1 MSSSPLA
8 ADDVARFLKETP
20 EFFTDHAE
28 LFSSMRVPHPH
39 ETRAISLGERQI
51 LTLRARSK
59 EMEWQLSGLI
69 ENAMGNQKIS
79 KTLIDWCSHMLAEDN
94 ATQLPGHIVQGLS
107 QLFGL
112 PSVALRLWDFPTLT
126 NPAYTAD
133 ITDSIQAW
141 AATLA
146 RPYCGPMDQHEVAN
160 WLDTPPAS
168 LAAIALRPSPE
179 SPPFGLLVLGSDDAA
194 RFTSDMGTD
203 FLETIRD
210 LTSASLLR
218 LSTPQFPASA

>member
-1 MSSSPLA
+1 MSSSPLS
-8 ADDVARFLKETP
+8 ADDVALFLKENP

-39 ETRAISLGERQI
+39 ETRVISLGERQI

-59 EMEWQLSGLI
+59 EMEGQLSGLI
-69 ENAMGNQKIS
+69 QNAVGNQKIS
-79 KTLIDWCSHMLAEDN
+79 KTLIDWCSQMLAEDN

-112 PSVALRLWDFPTLT
+112 PSVALRLWNLPALT
-126 NPAYTAD
+126 NSTYTAD
-133 ITDSIQAW
+133 VTSDIQTW
-141 AATLA
+141 ASTLA
-146 RPYCGPMDQHEVAN
+146 RPYCGPMDNHDVAN

-168 LAAIALRPSPE
+168 LAAMALRPCPE
-179 SPPFGLLVLGSDDAA
+179 SSPFGMLVLGSDDAT
-194 RFTSDMGTD
+194 RFTSDMGTE

-210 LTSASLLR
+210 LSSASLLR
-218 LSTPQFPASA
+218 LVTPQLPESA